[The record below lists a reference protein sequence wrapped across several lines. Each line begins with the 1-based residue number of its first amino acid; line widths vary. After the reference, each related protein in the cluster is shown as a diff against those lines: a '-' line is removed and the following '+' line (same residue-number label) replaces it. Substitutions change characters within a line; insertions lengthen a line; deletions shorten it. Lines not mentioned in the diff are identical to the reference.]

1 MLQPDLEL
9 NQVQPIQYL
18 MPVENPDIILHIW
31 LDSFLQ
37 CFTLSNIASLRD
49 WQVHCQLF
57 TGIAPGQNGL
67 PNAESGMR
75 AWLRRLPVTGRKC
88 DDPRSLVAQLYMY
101 SRWYLSACQHWNQL
115 KFLIHGRCQLFLK
128 IRCQL
133 LTSMAALSYPL
144 VRPYHWPTIVPRKTI
159 PVYPPPEPLVYP
171 SLPSKPRQ
179 LPVTSKFTLST
190 HIVPAA
196 HLRTLPYAP
205 TPLPLPPNSSK
216 AERKAQNER
225 FHSQLD
231 ILAAPP
237 VSSGHP
243 ILLWLCLNR
252 FVRKGAK
259 GMGLTLFF
267 AHANG
272 FPKEVRRKF
281 YCSHRHHS

>member
-1 MLQPDLEL
+1 VTTPDHWWHSCTAGDTER
-9 NQVQPIQYL
+9 VP
-18 MPVENPDIILHIW
+18 
-31 LDSFLQ
+31 
-37 CFTLSNIASLRD
+37 TLKS
-49 WQVHCQLF
+49 
-57 TGIAPGQNGL
+57 
-67 PNAESGMR
+67 AEFS
-75 AWLRRLPVTGRKC
+75 
-88 DDPRSLVAQLYMY
+88 
-101 SRWYLSACQHWNQL
+101 
-115 KFLIHGRCQLFLK
+115 IHGQSQLFLK

-133 LTSMAALSYPL
+133 FTSMAALSYPP

-179 LPVTSKFTLST
+179 LPVTSEFTLST

-205 TPLPLPPNSSK
+205 TPPPLPPNSPK
-216 AERKAQNER
+216 AERKAWNER
-225 FHSQLD
+225 FHCQLG
-231 ILAAPP
+231 ILAVPP

-243 ILLWLCLNR
+243 MLLWLCLNR
-252 FVRKGAK
+252 YVRKGAK

-272 FPKEVRRKF
+272 FPKEVLRKF